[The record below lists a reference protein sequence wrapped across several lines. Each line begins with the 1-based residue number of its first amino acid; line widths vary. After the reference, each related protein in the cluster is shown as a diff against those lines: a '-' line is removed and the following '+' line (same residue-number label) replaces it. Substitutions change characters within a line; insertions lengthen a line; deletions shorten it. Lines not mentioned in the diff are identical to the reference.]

1 MPTRS
6 QRVSVSPSEF
16 ILWWYNCADKGARL
30 PSALKGSVLFFF
42 QWDQGDFKHLGAIAA
57 YMLVGAAGIVYKL
70 LNSGDLE
77 TFLSGL
83 ADVGGAVFIVG
94 LVIEG
99 GVWIMVMALGKLSE
113 ARRRGREEGHAEGL
127 AKGLEE
133 GRAEGL
139 AEGLEE
145 GREKMARAMRE
156 IGRPETEIQQALDRF
171 DNRRNGERER

>member
-1 MPTRS
+1 M
-6 QRVSVSPSEF
+6 
-16 ILWWYNCADKGARL
+16 
-30 PSALKGSVLFFF
+30 FFF
-42 QWDQGDFKHLGAIAA
+42 QWDQGDLKHLGAIAA
-57 YMLVGAAGIVYKL
+57 YMLVGIAGIVYKL
-70 LNSGDLE
+70 LNSSDLE

-113 ARRRGREEGHAEGL
+113 ARRRGREEGL
-127 AKGLEE
+127 A
-133 GRAEGL
+133 
-139 AEGLEE
+139 E

-171 DNRRNGERER
+171 DNRRNGESER

>member
-1 MPTRS
+1 M
-6 QRVSVSPSEF
+6 
-16 ILWWYNCADKGARL
+16 
-30 PSALKGSVLFFF
+30 FFF
-42 QWDQGDFKHLGAIAA
+42 QWDQDDLKHLGAIGA
-57 YMLVGAAGIVYKL
+57 YMLVGVAGIVYKL

-94 LVIEG
+94 LVTEG

-113 ARRRGREEGHAEGL
+113 ARRRGREEG
-127 AKGLEE
+127 
-133 GRAEGL
+133 
-139 AEGLEE
+139 LEE
-145 GREKMARAMRE
+145 GREKMVRAMRE

>member
-1 MPTRS
+1 M
-6 QRVSVSPSEF
+6 
-16 ILWWYNCADKGARL
+16 
-30 PSALKGSVLFFF
+30 FFF
-42 QWDQGDFKHLGAIAA
+42 QWDQDDLKHLGAIGA
-57 YMLVGAAGIVYKL
+57 YVLVGVVGIVYKL

-94 LVIEG
+94 LVTEG

-113 ARRRGREEGHAEGL
+113 ARRRGREEG
-127 AKGLEE
+127 
-133 GRAEGL
+133 R

-145 GREKMARAMRE
+145 GREKMVRAMRE
-156 IGRPETEIQQALDRF
+156 TGRSETEIQQALDRF

>member
-1 MPTRS
+1 MFP
-6 QRVSVSPSEF
+6 F
-16 ILWWYNCADKGARL
+16 
-30 PSALKGSVLFFF
+30 ALKGSVLFFF
-42 QWDQGDFKHLGAIAA
+42 QWDQDDLKHLGAIAA
-57 YMLVGAAGIVYKL
+57 YMLVGVVGIVYKL

-94 LVIEG
+94 LVTEG

-113 ARRRGREEGHAEGL
+113 ARRRGREEG
-127 AKGLEE
+127 
-133 GRAEGL
+133 R

-145 GREKMARAMRE
+145 GREKMVRAMRE
-156 IGRPETEIQQALDRF
+156 TGRSETEIQQALDRF